1 MLDRLAQPRTWLVLG
16 LLVVL
21 AIVVYA
27 VATSGGD
34 DTTLAASVEVPTPVV
49 EADEPLLSEKCPRPM
64 WRPPSRLRPRV

>member
-34 DTTLAASVEVPTPVV
+34 DTTLASGAV
-49 EADEPLLSEKCPRPM
+49 
-64 WRPPSRLRPRV
+64 